1 LGIKRGEKDDEA
13 SGGGRGDRRGD
24 RIDQP
29 NDHGSR
35 WRSNI
40 SSDRREE
47 CIVFAWFRK
56 TLKRK
61 EHGFTL
67 IELVVVLAI
76 LGILIALA
84 VPRYLAAR
92 KKAYKAEADN
102 ILQETKTLEWAYY
115 QQYNTFDSAG
125 TQLGLAMPSGAHWNT
140 PAISGGNT
148 NVTITMSGLLSPL
161 AATDSVF
168 ITLSSDGSSTGGST
182 F

>member
-1 LGIKRGEKDDEA
+1 MKR
-13 SGGGRGDRRGD
+13 RNN
-24 RIDQP
+24 P
-29 NDHGSR
+29 
-35 WRSNI
+35 
-40 SSDRREE
+40 
-47 CIVFAWFRK
+47 VFAWFRK

-102 ILQETKTLEWAYY
+102 ILQEAKTLEWAYY
-115 QQYNTFDSAG
+115 QQYNAFDTTAG
-125 TQLGLAMPSGAHWNT
+125 GTSIGLVMPVGAHWAAPSFGT
-140 PAISGGNT
+140 AATGVSIL
-148 NVTITMSGLLSPL
+148 MSGISTPL
-161 AATDSVF
+161 ATTDSVW
-168 ITLSSDGSSTGGST
+168 ITLGSDGSSAGGST